1 MSTITKKDLVDRI
14 TESTQTKRV
23 LVKATVQNFFD
34 EVISELTKGN
44 HFQGSVLEG
53 IFLMRLRRF
62 SPISLA
68 IRMSRSRG
76 HNGGEYEGLLWYSCY
91 QDSTISCM

>member
-44 HFQGSVLEG
+44 RFQGSVFEIVRKVDAVNRIDSKAAPG
-53 IFLMRLRRF
+53 KPETTAPTPPIFSCF
-62 SPISLA
+62 SA
-68 IRMSRSRG
+68 
-76 HNGGEYEGLLWYSCY
+76 
-91 QDSTISCM
+91 